1 MKKAVLI
8 LLALILIVV
17 TFASCSGIVK
27 KNLRILPSDNSQA
40 QITQDENEDSEYSD
54 EDFRVKFPCS
64 VYYTD
69 YISPTFDKKYNYAF
83 VDLNESYLTIMPY
96 ESSEMITDTDEI
108 NDQVSKYDGQPIYL
122 DAEAFYEDI
131 ESVSTCYNEGNG
143 LIVTSQG
150 YYLTINTDGG
160 MNTQYEVIAKWSSS
174 GEYQG
179 VYNSYWC
186 KFFSEYTYCGDYSLQ
201 GVLFKS
207 NDGFPGHLRY
217 ENFTD
222 NEAEDIDIDL
232 SELANE
238 FNISFEDEGFNSL
251 EGEVFTEVIDVDEDG
266 VVLSVTNR
274 TNNGVKTVVG
284 KASLTSR
291 RFEVIETI
299 SYNL

>member
-17 TFASCSGIVK
+17 TFASCSGIM
-27 KNLRILPSDNSQA
+27 KNSGVLPSDNSQA
-40 QITQDENEDSEYSD
+40 QITQDENEHSEYSD

-83 VDLNESYLTIMPY
+83 VDVNESYLTIMPY

-108 NDQVSKYDGQPIYL
+108 NDQVSKYDRQPIYL

-131 ESVSTCYNEGNG
+131 ESVSTYYNEGNE
-143 LIVTSQG
+143 LMITNQG
-150 YYLTINTDGG
+150 YYLTIITDGG
-160 MNTQYEVIAKWSSS
+160 MNKQYEVIAKWSSS

-179 VYNSYWC
+179 LYNSYWC

-201 GVLFKS
+201 GVMSKS

-217 ENFTD
+217 TNFTD
-222 NEAEDIDIDL
+222 NEADGIDIDL
-232 SELANE
+232 SELENE

-274 TNNGVKTVVG
+274 THNGVKTVVG

-299 SYNL
+299 SYNI